1 MKKYRLEDMTKGWF
15 VGNFKP
21 TVIKTKDCEV
31 GVKHYVAGIQEP
43 AHFHSKA
50 EELTLVISGRIRMN
64 DKIFI
69 AGDIV
74 KVLKDEIIE
83 FEALEDVITVVYK
96 SASVLGD
103 KYLVK

>member
-1 MKKYRLEDMTKGWF
+1 MEKYKLAEMTKGWF
-15 VGNFKP
+15 VGDFEP

-31 GVKHYVAGIQEP
+31 GVKHYVAGTQEP
-43 AHFHSKA
+43 AHYHSEA

-64 DKIFI
+64 NKIFI

-83 FEALEDVITVVYK
+83 FEALEDAITVVYK
-96 SASVLGD
+96 STSVFGD